1 MGRKKKNS
9 KTIDAAKVRLASIKS
24 IDPVFD
30 LGNGKT
36 AAAYQTAIDNSQ
48 TDLDKYNTQ
57 LSQVDDAYN
66 KHLASEKVLKNVSE
80 AMLIGVA
87 DKFGKDSDEYEKAGG
102 KKKSERKRPVRK
114 PKTGK

>member
-1 MGRKKKNS
+1 MQLRCAWLPS
-9 KTIDAAKVRLASIKS
+9 KALTRH
-24 IDPVFD
+24 F

-36 AAAYQTAIDNSQ
+36 AAAYQTAVDNSQ

-66 KHLASEKVLKNVSE
+66 KHLANEKVLKNVSE

-87 DKFGKDSDEYEKAGG
+87 DKYGKDSDLFKLKGYPQFFQNSIAI
-102 KKKSERKRPVRK
+102 
-114 PKTGK
+114 